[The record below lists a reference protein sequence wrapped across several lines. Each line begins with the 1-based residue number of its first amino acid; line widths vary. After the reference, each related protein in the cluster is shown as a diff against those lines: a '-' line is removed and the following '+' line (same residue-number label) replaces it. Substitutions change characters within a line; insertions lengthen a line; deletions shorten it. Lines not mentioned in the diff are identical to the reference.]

1 MKNIVILGAGESGVG
16 AALLAKKLGF
26 NVFVSDKSAI
36 KDNFRKEL
44 DAANIAYESGTHDK
58 KRIFAA
64 DQIVK
69 SPGISEKIDLI
80 QSLILRGLPIVSE
93 IEFAYQCLPLLSET
107 LPFIIG
113 ITGSNGKT
121 TTTGLTYHLLQTA
134 GLDVAV
140 GGNIGKSFARLLAEE
155 ALHAFYV
162 LELSS
167 FQLDDIKTFRPNVSM
182 ILNITPDHLD
192 RYDYKFEHYAAAKF
206 RIAMNQTQDD
216 LLIFNGNDAESQ
228 RQLKKYDR
236 SVKTEPIWAEKW
248 TAGKAI
254 YIKEIRVHIEL
265 TEEDCHKHVSRAAA
279 MRRLKDCPTE
289 TFDYNYELTNPHL
302 QGPHNYFN
310 AFCAIKAFGAA
321 GGDKSLIQK
330 GLDTFVNAPHRLE
343 FVANVNGTDYFN
355 DSKATNVD
363 SVFWALSAMTKP
375 TILIIGGQD
384 KGNDYRQIEALVRQ
398 KVKAI
403 VALGVDNSKIV
414 AFFSPI
420 VKYLEE
426 TQSAAEAVAV
436 AAKYTEGGDAV
447 LLSPA
452 CASFDLFKNYE
463 DRGEQFKTAVRN
475 L

>member
-26 NVFVSDKSAI
+26 EVFVSDKSAI

-44 DAANIAYESGTHDK
+44 EAANIAYESGTHDK
-58 KRIFAA
+58 KRLFAA

-69 SPGISEKIDLI
+69 SPGIPEKIDLI
-80 QSLILRGLPIVSE
+80 QSLVLRGLPIVSE

-107 LPFIIG
+107 PPFIVG

-121 TTTGLTYHLLQTA
+121 TTTGLTYHLFKTA

-155 ALHAFYV
+155 PLHAYYV

-167 FQLDDIKTFRPNVSM
+167 FQLDNITTFRPNVSM

-192 RYDYKFEHYAAAKF
+192 RYDYKFENYAASKF
-206 RIAMNQTQDD
+206 RIAMNQIKGDT
-216 LLIFNGNDAESQ
+216 LLYNGNDLESQ
-228 RQLKKYDR
+228 RQFKKYDGP
-236 SVKTEPIWAEKW
+236 VKIDPIWGEHWKAGEPIKM
-248 TAGKAI
+248 
-254 YIKEIRVHIEL
+254 
-265 TEEDCHKHVSRAAA
+265 RAVTVYV
-279 MRRLKDCPTE
+279 DEQTE
-289 TFDYNYELTNPHL
+289 TIESEFVDHSYTLTNPNL
-302 QGPHNYFN
+302 QGPHNYLN
-310 AFCAIKAFGAA
+310 ALFAIKSFNVAK
-321 GGDKSLIQK
+321 GDKTLIQK
-330 GLDTFVNAPHRLE
+330 GLDSFTNAPHRLE

-363 SVFWALSAMTKP
+363 SVFWALSSMTKP
-375 TILIIGGQD
+375 TVLIIGGQD

-403 VALGVDNSKIV
+403 VALGVDNRKILS
-414 AFFSPI
+414 FFSPI
-420 VKYLEE
+420 VKNLEE
-426 TQSAAEAVAV
+426 TQSAAEAVSV
-436 AAKYTEGGDAV
+436 AAKYTEGGDVV

-463 DRGEQFKTAVRN
+463 DRGEQFKAAVRN

>member
-26 NVFVSDKSAI
+26 KVFVSDKSAI
-36 KDNFRKEL
+36 KDNFRAEL
-44 DAANIAYESGTHDK
+44 NAANIEYESGTHSK
-58 KRIFAA
+58 NRILAA

-69 SPGISEKIDLI
+69 SPGIPEKVDLI
-80 QSLILRGLPIVSE
+80 QALIHKGVSIVSE
-93 IEFAYQCLPLLSET
+93 IEFAYQNLPLLSEKQ
-107 LPFIIG
+107 PFIIG

-121 TTTGLTYHLLQTA
+121 TTTGLTYHLLKTA
-134 GLDVAV
+134 GADVEV

-155 ALHAFYV
+155 ALHDYYV

-192 RYDYKFEHYAAAKF
+192 RYDYKFENYAASKF
-206 RIAMNQTQDD
+206 RIMMNQGAGDTA
-216 LLIFNGNDAESQ
+216 IYNGNDPESD
-228 RQLKKYDR
+228 RRLKHYDGDI
-236 SVKTEPIWAEKW
+236 KLIPIWVNDWK
-248 TAGKAI
+248 AGKAI
-254 YIKEIRVHIEL
+254 DIREVTLHPDYEKETITSSVVDQH
-265 TEEDCHKHVSRAAA
+265 
-279 MRRLKDCPTE
+279 
-289 TFDYNYELTNPHL
+289 YELTNPNL

-310 AFCAIKAFGAA
+310 ALCALRAFSQTSIDNA
-321 GGDKSLIQK
+321 LIQK
-330 GLDTFVNAPHRLE
+330 GLDSFTNAPHRLE
-343 FVANVNGTDYFN
+343 FVKNINGTDYFN

-384 KGNDYRQIEALVRQ
+384 KGNDYHQIEDLVRQ

-403 VALGVDNSKIV
+403 VALGVDNTKI
-414 AFFSPI
+414 AQFFSPI
-420 VKYLEE
+420 VKNLEE
-426 TQSAAEAVAV
+426 TQSAAEAVAI
-436 AAKYTEGGDAV
+436 AAKYAEGGDVV

-463 DRGEQFKTAVRN
+463 DRGEQFKAAV
-475 L
+475 LGLV

>member
-16 AALLAKKLGF
+16 TALLAKKLGF

-58 KRIFAA
+58 KRLFAA

-69 SPGISEKIDLI
+69 SPGIPEKIDLI
-80 QSLILRGLPIVSE
+80 QSLILRGLPIISE

-107 LPFIIG
+107 PPFIIA

-192 RYDYKFEHYAAAKF
+192 RYDYKFENYAASKF
-206 RIAMNQTQDD
+206 RIAMNQVEGD
-216 LLIFNGNDAESQ
+216 LIIYNGNDPESH
-228 RQLKKYDR
+228 RKFKSYDGPATT
-236 SVKTEPIWAEKW
+236 KPIWAEKW
-248 TAGKAI
+248 TVGKPI
-254 YIKEIRVHIEL
+254 EIREVTMYLDIKE
-265 TEEDCHKHVSRAAA
+265 EDYHKHVSRASTV
-279 MRRLKDCPTE
+279 RRLKEAPMDVV
-289 TFDYNYELTNPHL
+289 DYRYELTNPHL

-330 GLDTFVNAPHRLE
+330 GLDTFTNAPHRLE

-363 SVFWALSAMTKP
+363 SVFWALSSMTKP
-375 TILIIGGQD
+375 TVLIIGGQD
-384 KGNDYRQIEALVRQ
+384 KGNDYHQIEALVRQ

-403 VALGVDNSKIV
+403 IALGVDNSKIV

-420 VKYLEE
+420 IKNLEE
-426 TQSAAEAVAV
+426 TESAAEAVSV

-463 DRGEQFKTAVRN
+463 DRGDQFKAAVRN

>member
-26 NVFVSDKSAI
+26 KVFVSDKSPI
-36 KDNFRKEL
+36 KANFRAEL
-44 DAANIAYESGTHDK
+44 DAANIDYESGTHSK
-58 KRIFAA
+58 NRILAA

-69 SPGISEKIDLI
+69 SPGIPEKIDLI
-80 QSLILRGLPIVSE
+80 QSLILRGMPIVSE
-93 IEFAYQCLPLLSET
+93 IEFAYQNLSLLTEKP
-107 LPFIIG
+107 PFIIG

-121 TTTGLTYHLLQTA
+121 TTTGLTYHLLHTA
-134 GLDVAV
+134 GADVAV

-155 ALHAFYV
+155 PLHAYYV

-192 RYDYKFEHYAAAKF
+192 RYDYKFDNYAASKF
-206 RIAMNQTQDD
+206 RILMNQIKGD
-216 LLIFNGNDAESQ
+216 IAVYNGNDTTS
-228 RQLKKYDR
+228 Y
-236 SVKTEPIWAEKW
+236 
-248 TAGKAI
+248 
-254 YIKEIRVHIEL
+254 
-265 TEEDCHKHVSRAAA
+265 
-279 MRRLKDCPTE
+279 RRLKDYEGAVETVPMWVEDWHAGKPIKIKNITFYVDNQAE
-289 TFDYNYELTNPHL
+289 TFTSSSMDYEYQLTNPSL

-310 AFCAIKAFGAA
+310 ALCAIHAFDATKVDKA
-321 GGDKSLIQK
+321 SIQQ

-343 FVANVNGTDYFN
+343 FVANIKGTDYFN

-384 KGNDYRQIEALVRQ
+384 KGNDYHQIEDLVRQ
-398 KVKAI
+398 KVTTI

-420 VKYLEE
+420 VKNLEE
-426 TQSAAEAVAV
+426 TQSAAEAVAL
-436 AAKYTEGGDAV
+436 AAKYTEGGDVV

-463 DRGEQFKTAVRN
+463 DRGEQFKQAV
-475 L
+475 LAL